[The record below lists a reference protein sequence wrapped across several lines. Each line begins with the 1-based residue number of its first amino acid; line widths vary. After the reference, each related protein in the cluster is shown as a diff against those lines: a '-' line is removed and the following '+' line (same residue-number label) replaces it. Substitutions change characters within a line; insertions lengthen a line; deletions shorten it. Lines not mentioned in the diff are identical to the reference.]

1 MTAKRSVQISVSILL
16 LGILIWWIDPREL
29 GRVLMDADPVW
40 ILLALLVT
48 TANRILMAVK
58 WTLLLTVKGIHL
70 SWWRATKIYYQSTF
84 LGVFLP
90 PTVGGDVVR
99 AWLVTRDEQRLPEIA
114 SSILMERAIGLLA
127 LAIFGIIAAGLLPGL
142 IGESG
147 LDSGNLLAAIVGAC
161 LVLFGVFVFS
171 FSSVAE
177 MMTLRLS
184 KLLAKIPVVGRV
196 ASLIGKIHGAYRDYR
211 HERSTLA
218 LFFVLTMLENALPIL
233 RAWMVALALDV
244 TVSPL
249 WFLIIVP
256 LELVLI
262 RIPLS
267 FDGFGIREGLFVW
280 FLALAGVP
288 NSVGFAVGLTNHM
301 LFLIALLPGAVFH
314 FLDPGARKQQAPKA
328 A

>member
-1 MTAKRSVQISVSILL
+1 
-16 LGILIWWIDPREL
+16 
-29 GRVLMDADPVW
+29 MDADPIW
-40 ILLALLVT
+40 IILALLVT

-58 WTLLLTVKGIHL
+58 WTLLLVVKDIHL

-114 SSILMERAIGLLA
+114 SSILIERAIGLLA
-127 LAIFGIIAAGLLPGL
+127 LAIFGIMAAALLPGL
-142 IGESG
+142 IGPSG
-147 LDSGNLLAAIVGAC
+147 LDSWNLLAALLGTSF
-161 LVLFGVFVFS
+161 VLIGVFVFS
-171 FSSVAE
+171 FSTVAE
-177 MMTLRLS
+177 TMIMRLS
-184 KLLAKIPVVGRV
+184 RLLANVPVIGRL
-196 ASLIGKIHGAYRDYR
+196 AALLGKIHHAYRDYR
-211 HERSTLA
+211 HERTTLF
-218 LFFVLTMLENALPIL
+218 LFFLLTMLENALPIL
-233 RAWMVALALDV
+233 RAWMVAVALGV

-314 FLDPGARKQQAPKA
+314 FLDPGARTRQGPKTA
-328 A
+328 